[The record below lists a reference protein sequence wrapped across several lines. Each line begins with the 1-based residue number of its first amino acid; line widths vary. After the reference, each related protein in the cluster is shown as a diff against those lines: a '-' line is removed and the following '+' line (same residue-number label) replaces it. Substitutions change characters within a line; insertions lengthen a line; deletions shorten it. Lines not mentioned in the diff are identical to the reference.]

1 MSQGKSVEEIIEDHD
16 KIDIYASLFFTI
28 FDIILYFVILCL
40 FGCFNRVLLSIKQ
53 NISFLILIDIC
64 IRMVN
69 LFYSSLIYSLPKE
82 IILTIFA
89 SFQFFLIISILN
101 QIFNENND
109 RNTSDKIEIKYP
121 FLTSVFFFIFAITLK
136 YNITLY
142 LIQYG
147 CAIVAILIY
156 AFYVKRKIDLYLF
169 KLEKKKPQHSSNNF
183 LHNFTIF
190 ISLYY
195 VIFYVLKLANLFVEN
210 MEYYSY
216 MEIGIDMVKEVI
228 KYISFIIVIYFY
240 YLHNKYNENDNNNSK
255 QNQTSVNISN
265 NISSIS
271 SSSFHN

>member
-16 KIDIYASLFFTI
+16 KIDIYVSLFFTI
-28 FDIILYFVILCL
+28 FDIILYFVILSL
-40 FGCFNRVLLSIKQ
+40 FGCFNRELLSIKQ

-69 LFYSSLIYSLPKE
+69 IFYSSLIYFLPKE

-109 RNTSDKIEIKYP
+109 GNTSDKTKIKYP
-121 FLTSVFFFIFAITLK
+121 FLTSVIFFIFAITLK

-156 AFYVKRKIDLYLF
+156 ALYVKRKIDFYLF

>member
-40 FGCFNRVLLSIKQ
+40 FGCFNRELLSIKP

-82 IILTIFA
+82 IFLTIFA

-109 RNTSDKIEIKYP
+109 GNTLDKIEIKYP

>member
-69 LFYSSLIYSLPKE
+69 IFYSSLIYFLPKE

-109 RNTSDKIEIKYP
+109 GNTLDKIEIKYP

-156 AFYVKRKIDLYLF
+156 AFYVKRKIDFYLF
-169 KLEKKKPQHSSNNF
+169 KLEKKKPQCGSNNF
-183 LHNFTIF
+183 LHNFTMF
-190 ISLYY
+190 ISLYFI
-195 VIFYVLKLANLFVEN
+195 VFYVLKLANLFVEN
-210 MEYYSY
+210 LKYYSY
-216 MEIGIDMVKEVI
+216 MEIGIDMVKEI
-228 KYISFIIVIYFY
+228 TKYISFIMVIYFY
-240 YLHNKYNENDNNNSK
+240 HLHNKYNDNDSNDSR
-255 QNQTSVNISN
+255 QNQTSVNIS